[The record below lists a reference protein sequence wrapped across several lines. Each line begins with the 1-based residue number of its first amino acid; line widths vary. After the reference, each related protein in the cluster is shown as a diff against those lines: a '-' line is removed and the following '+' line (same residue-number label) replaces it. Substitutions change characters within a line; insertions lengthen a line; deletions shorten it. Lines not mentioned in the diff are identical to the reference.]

1 MIKEL
6 LGNSQRHFNLIDK
19 LDWYFM
25 PVMNP
30 DGYVHSEK
38 DRCWRKSRSC
48 IDCPIGEIGVDL
60 NRNWGYKWN
69 LGDDQ
74 PCHETYRGPEP
85 FSEIETRNVRDFIL
99 AHKDKIKFF
108 NTLHSFGQYI
118 LLPWSYTNEPP
129 TYPTYNRT
137 FELAQKGNEALRKIH
152 GTNYKIGTGNDTIG
166 YLASG
171 VSTDWALGE
180 AEIPYVMCMELP
192 PDCDKNDPYYLD
204 CMGYGKECGDGF
216 LLPMERIKPTAEEVW
231 AFHEEVAKSL
241 IEEAERVP

>member
-30 DGYVHSEK
+30 DGYVHSNK
-38 DRCWRKSRSC
+38 TDRCWRKSRSC
-48 IDCPIGEIGVDL
+48 YDRFCLYGKKCTGVDL

-69 LGDDQ
+69 LGDDF
-74 PCHETYRGPEP
+74 PCSNQYRGSKP

-99 AHKDKIKFF
+99 AHKDKIMFF
-108 NTLHSFGQYI
+108 NTLHSYGQYI
-118 LLPWSYTNEPP
+118 ILPWSYTNKPP

-137 FELAQKGNEALRKIH
+137 FELAQKGNEAMRKVH
-152 GTNYKIGTGNDTIG
+152 GTNYTIG
-166 YLASG
+166 NGKDLINYYAYG

-192 PDCDKNDPYYLD
+192 PQPGKNDDLD
-204 CMGYGKECGDGF
+204 CGDGF

-241 IEEAERVP
+241 IEESQSVP

>member
-30 DGYVHSEK
+30 DGYVHSNHSKK

-48 IDCPIGEIGVDL
+48 YDRFTCLYGGECTGVDL

-69 LGDDQ
+69 LGVDD

-137 FELAQKGNEALRKIH
+137 FELAQKGNEALRKVH
-152 GTNYKIGTGNDTIG
+152 GTNYKIGNGKNLIG
-166 YLASG
+166 YIASG

-180 AEIPYVMCMELP
+180 AKIPYVMCMELP
-192 PDCDKNDPYYLD
+192 PHCDKEDYD
-204 CMGYGKECGDGF
+204 CFGKGF
-216 LLPMERIKPTAEEVW
+216 LLPRERIKPTAEEVW
-231 AFHEEVAKSL
+231 AFHEEVAKEL
-241 IEEAERVP
+241 IEESQSVP